1 MYINLVTPLN
11 PPSDQKTFD
20 REPKRDTLFKNT
32 EDDIEQYYREKYY
45 HLQNVQAHTHSE
57 SDNVSPMH
65 TYSHQ
70 SDEKSGEK
78 QKTTQDISYDH
89 TIPPANFVTTEKSQ
103 IEVSYF
109 EPTLP
114 HVVAG
119 SHFGLTLPPGVAGSQ
134 IEPVTEKVFLVEFS
148 NFVSSPTV
156 LDKMSHFEPSPQNV
170 EQVSHFEPSPPNV
183 EKKSHFEPTPSTSRS
198 LRKGSQKE
206 STQLKVYSLL
216 FLIWAL

>member
-45 HLQNVQAHTHSE
+45 HLQNVQAHKHSE

-109 EPTLP
+109 EP
-114 HVVAG
+114 HVVAV
-119 SHFGLTLPPGVAGSQ
+119 SQFRPTLSPGVAGSQ
-134 IEPVTEKVFLVEFS
+134 IEPVTEKVSLVEFS

-156 LDKMSHFEPSPQNV
+156 LEKVSHFEPSPQNV

>member
-109 EPTLP
+109 EP
-114 HVVAG
+114 HVVAV
-119 SHFGLTLPPGVAGSQ
+119 SQFRPTLSPGVAGSQ
-134 IEPVTEKVFLVEFS
+134 IEPVTEKVSLVEFL
-148 NFVSSPTV
+148 NFVTSPTV
-156 LDKMSHFEPSPQNV
+156 LEK
-170 EQVSHFEPSPPNV
+170 VSHFEPSPPNV
-183 EKKSHFEPTPSTSRS
+183 EKVSHSEPSLPNVEKKTHFEPTPSTPRS